1 MDSKTYHF
9 DKGDINLTNA
19 KKNEDEVSSFI
30 ENHEANDH
38 KELNYE
44 NEFLSINRES
54 FREATIQ
61 VLDAKSKLHEEIV
74 NSIITPSTISNPI
87 AVQNQ
92 TLDYSEPTNKN
103 YETFKNDVPPRQD
116 EPHRGSVRLVRLQ
129 AVSDNQNEHNS
140 KVECD
145 IAVPSTNS
153 AIISTGDL
161 NHGINTHENKTKNEV
176 DSQQIIFSEAEC
188 TFLSSH
194 IPSVNQQNL
203 SSNSEENTL
212 ITEVSYQSET
222 QNPDPNLVHT
232 SNTTYEQ
239 TVFSTSNTTISNLK
253 MPRIEKVQSFSSTD
267 PKVSM
272 WIDNSGDNTSGNMND
287 NPALQYHENSQDIY
301 QRSRVSDACSAL
313 RKMIPGMSEKTDK
326 ATVFEQAARYLKFL
340 RDKFGT
346 QFDQA
351 YCEKYFQERS

>member
-44 NEFLSINRES
+44 NEFLSISRES

-103 YETFKNDVPPRQD
+103 YETFK
-116 EPHRGSVRLVRLQ
+116 
-129 AVSDNQNEHNS
+129 
-140 KVECD
+140 
-145 IAVPSTNS
+145 
-153 AIISTGDL
+153 
-161 NHGINTHENKTKNEV
+161 
-176 DSQQIIFSEAEC
+176 
-188 TFLSSH
+188 
-194 IPSVNQQNL
+194 
-203 SSNSEENTL
+203 
-212 ITEVSYQSET
+212 
-222 QNPDPNLVHT
+222 
-232 SNTTYEQ
+232 
-239 TVFSTSNTTISNLK
+239 
-253 MPRIEKVQSFSSTD
+253 VQSFSSTD

-301 QRSRVSDACSAL
+301 QSPVNLDEISDTQQMQRFITADNQVVYGYKDPNGEFHFFCPTMNERESHNEKERKRRSRVSDACSAL